1 MRRAHP
7 RPTIARSSCC
17 GARVI
22 SDSAAERG
30 AIAGKFDSRLVIAA
44 DTASVREL
52 SGWLSGLL
60 MQTGA
65 EAAALQARMEL
76 AVHEV
81 CMNIVDH
88 AYGAHHVPGPDDLT
102 IDGAVD
108 ADAVRVQV
116 RDQGVGFDAAAI
128 TKPQPGLPQI
138 RGYGLVIVEK
148 LVDDLGYM
156 RRDHTNIW
164 SLRFDR
170 ATDRQGNRP

>member
-1 MRRAHP
+1 M
-7 RPTIARSSCC
+7 
-17 GARVI
+17 
-22 SDSAAERG
+22 
-30 AIAGKFDSRLVIAA
+30 IAA

-60 MQTGA
+60 VQTGA
-65 EAAALQARMEL
+65 EAAALQARIEL

-88 AYGAHHVPGPDDLT
+88 AYGAQHVPGPDDLT

-108 ADAVRVQV
+108 SVHPLFASRC
-116 RDQGVGFDAAAI
+116 G
-128 TKPQPGLPQI
+128 TKASGSMPLRSRSHQLTGLPQI

-148 LVDDLGYM
+148 LVDDLGCSM

-170 ATDRQGNRP
+170 ARDRQGNRPRPPPTTNPRTPVRP